1 MTRRLLILILALASC
16 ACNRSR
22 NIPDDELVAITRDIF
37 LSNAFRE
44 SLLSGIPMT
53 DSVDIYTPI
62 FEKYGYE
69 PEDFNYTV
77 RNLSKRKSVRFT
89 DIIDEVTASL
99 AREDSLLQKRV
110 ALLDTID
117 RRIDER
123 YRQTVYEDS
132 SRRVVRTGDLE
143 HPDIALPV
151 RPGRYRVEFSALL
164 DSSDRNGSVQYAQH
178 TVDSA
183 DRRSNFHYRR
193 YPKGTRKRETVE
205 ISLDD
210 PKITELHII
219 LAKLSGRDKERTA
232 ASLRID
238 SLQIVYYPPRKES
251 YDSVR
256 LEALGFDAR
265 TFGLLLQNETLY
277 DHGNG
282 EETIGALDPDSSGL
296 AAGRDTL
303 VRR

>member
-22 NIPDDELVAITRDIF
+22 NI

-178 TVDSA
+178 TVRSAEQFPLSPLSQGNPQARNGRDQPGRPEDHGTPHHSGQAQRQGQGTDGRLAA
-183 DRRSNFHYRR
+183 DRLAANRLLSAPQRKLRLGPARGARIRCPDVRASAAKRNALRSWKRRGNYRR
-193 YPKGTRKRETVE
+193 T
-205 ISLDD
+205 
-210 PKITELHII
+210 
-219 LAKLSGRDKERTA
+219 
-232 ASLRID
+232 
-238 SLQIVYYPPRKES
+238 
-251 YDSVR
+251 
-256 LEALGFDAR
+256 
-265 TFGLLLQNETLY
+265 
-277 DHGNG
+277 
-282 EETIGALDPDSSGL
+282 
-296 AAGRDTL
+296 
-303 VRR
+303 

>member
-69 PEDFNYTV
+69 PEDFSYTV
-77 RNLSKRKSVRFT
+77 RNLSKRKSIRFT
-89 DIIDEVTASL
+89 DVIDEVVATL

-143 HPDIALPV
+143 HPDIVLPA

-164 DSSDRNGSVQYAQH
+164 DSSD
-178 TVDSA
+178 
-183 DRRSNFHYRR
+183 
-193 YPKGTRKRETVE
+193 
-205 ISLDD
+205 
-210 PKITELHII
+210 LHII
-219 LAKLSGRDKERTA
+219 LAKLSGKDKERKTV
-232 ASLRID
+232 SLRID
-238 SLQIVYYPPRKES
+238 SLQVVYYPPRGES

-256 LEALGFDAR
+256 LEALGFDPR
-265 TFGLLLQNETLY
+265 TFGLLLQNEMLY
-277 DHGNG
+277 NHGND

-296 AAGRDTL
+296 AARRDTL

>member
-151 RPGRYRVEFSALL
+151 RPGR
-164 DSSDRNGSVQYAQH
+164 
-178 TVDSA
+178 
-183 DRRSNFHYRR
+183 
-193 YPKGTRKRETVE
+193 
-205 ISLDD
+205 
-210 PKITELHII
+210 
-219 LAKLSGRDKERTA
+219 
-232 ASLRID
+232 
-238 SLQIVYYPPRKES
+238 
-251 YDSVR
+251 
-256 LEALGFDAR
+256 
-265 TFGLLLQNETLY
+265 
-277 DHGNG
+277 
-282 EETIGALDPDSSGL
+282 
-296 AAGRDTL
+296 
-303 VRR
+303 

>member
-183 DRRSNFHYRR
+183 GRRSNFHYRR
-193 YPKGTRKRETVE
+193 YPKGN
-205 ISLDD
+205 
-210 PKITELHII
+210 
-219 LAKLSGRDKERTA
+219 GRDQPGRPE
-232 ASLRID
+232 
-238 SLQIVYYPPRKES
+238 
-251 YDSVR
+251 
-256 LEALGFDAR
+256 
-265 TFGLLLQNETLY
+265 
-277 DHGNG
+277 DHG
-282 EETIGALDPDSSGL
+282 TPHHSGQAQRQGQGTDGRL
-296 AAGRDTL
+296 AADRLATNRLLSAPQRKLRLGPARGARIRCPD
-303 VRR
+303 VRASAAKRNALRSWKRRGNYRRT

>member
-132 SRRVVRTGDLE
+132 SRRVVRRSGTSRHRSARPSGT
-143 HPDIALPV
+143 LPGGV
-151 RPGRYRVEFSALL
+151 LRVARLVGPERFRTIRPAHGRFGRSAEQFPLSPLSQGNPQARNGRDQPGRPEDHGTPHHS
-164 DSSDRNGSVQYAQH
+164 GQAQRQGQG
-178 TVDSA
+178 TDGRLAA
-183 DRRSNFHYRR
+183 DRLATNRLLSAPQRKLRLGPARGARIRCPDVRASAAKRNALRSWKRRGNYRR
-193 YPKGTRKRETVE
+193 T
-205 ISLDD
+205 
-210 PKITELHII
+210 
-219 LAKLSGRDKERTA
+219 
-232 ASLRID
+232 
-238 SLQIVYYPPRKES
+238 
-251 YDSVR
+251 
-256 LEALGFDAR
+256 
-265 TFGLLLQNETLY
+265 
-277 DHGNG
+277 
-282 EETIGALDPDSSGL
+282 
-296 AAGRDTL
+296 
-303 VRR
+303 

>member
-143 HPDIALPV
+143 HPTSLCPSV
-151 RPGRYRVEFSALL
+151 RDATGWSSPRCSTRRTGTVPYNTPSTRSIGRSAEQFPLSPLSQGNPQARNGRDQPGRPEDHGTPHHS
-164 DSSDRNGSVQYAQH
+164 GQAQRQGQG
-178 TVDSA
+178 TDGRLAA
-183 DRRSNFHYRR
+183 DRLAANRLLSAPQRKLRLGPARGARIRCPDVRASAAKRNALRSWKRRGNYRR
-193 YPKGTRKRETVE
+193 T
-205 ISLDD
+205 
-210 PKITELHII
+210 
-219 LAKLSGRDKERTA
+219 
-232 ASLRID
+232 
-238 SLQIVYYPPRKES
+238 
-251 YDSVR
+251 
-256 LEALGFDAR
+256 
-265 TFGLLLQNETLY
+265 
-277 DHGNG
+277 
-282 EETIGALDPDSSGL
+282 
-296 AAGRDTL
+296 
-303 VRR
+303 

>member
-1 MTRRLLILILALASC
+1 
-16 ACNRSR
+16 
-22 NIPDDELVAITRDIF
+22 
-37 LSNAFRE
+37 
-44 SLLSGIPMT
+44 MT

-183 DRRSNFHYRR
+183 GRRSNFHYRR

-219 LAKLSGRDKERTA
+219 LAKLSGKDKERKTV
-232 ASLRID
+232 SLRID
-238 SLQIVYYPPRKES
+238 SLQVVYYPPRKES

>member
-183 DRRSNFHYRR
+183 GRRSNFHYRR

-219 LAKLSGRDKERTA
+219 LALS
-232 ASLRID
+232 LIH
-238 SLQIVYYPPRKES
+238 I
-251 YDSVR
+251 
-256 LEALGFDAR
+256 
-265 TFGLLLQNETLY
+265 
-277 DHGNG
+277 
-282 EETIGALDPDSSGL
+282 
-296 AAGRDTL
+296 
-303 VRR
+303 